1 MDPRVKTSKE
11 ELQKQHDFSMICY
24 EGRKEITKISNETVS
39 LHQQFE
45 NLRGS
50 VNVELADSLI
60 KLDKKITNIGNA
72 NSAGRIENFNEVY
85 NALASLFNSLQESDM
100 APTPQSVKD
109 VKINQQFLKKLEDN
123 WIKIKTVE
131 VKDLNKKLKQAGQR
145 PLEI

>member
-1 MDPRVKTSKE
+1 
-11 ELQKQHDFSMICY
+11 
-24 EGRKEITKISNETVS
+24 
-39 LHQQFE
+39 
-45 NLRGS
+45 
-50 VNVELADSLI
+50 
-60 KLDKKITNIGNA
+60 
-72 NSAGRIENFNEVY
+72 
-85 NALASLFNSLQESDM
+85 M